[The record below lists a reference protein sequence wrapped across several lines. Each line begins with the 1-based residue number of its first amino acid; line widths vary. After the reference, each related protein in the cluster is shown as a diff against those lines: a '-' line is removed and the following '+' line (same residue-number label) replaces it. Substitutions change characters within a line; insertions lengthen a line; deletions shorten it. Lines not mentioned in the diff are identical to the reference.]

1 MVEEYNIIRIFFV
14 LFDKDKVKVV
24 NVGVDEDISSEG
36 DKFSDQVF
44 SFDFTI
50 VNIQQYLIR
59 SLIRFFFFVKLI
71 NICEG

>member
-1 MVEEYNIIRIFFV
+1 MVEERNIIRIFFV

-44 SFDFTI
+44 SFDFLI
-50 VNIQQYLIR
+50 VNVQQYLIR
-59 SLIRFFFFVKLI
+59 LLIRFFFFVKLI

>member
-1 MVEEYNIIRIFFV
+1 MVEEYNIKRIFFV

-44 SFDFTI
+44 SFDFLI
-50 VNIQQYLIR
+50 VNVQQYLIR

>member
-36 DKFSDQVF
+36 DKFSD
-44 SFDFTI
+44 
-50 VNIQQYLIR
+50 
-59 SLIRFFFFVKLI
+59 
-71 NICEG
+71 

>member
-1 MVEEYNIIRIFFV
+1 MVEERNIIRIFFV

-44 SFDFTI
+44 SFDFLI
-50 VNIQQYLIR
+50 VNVQQYLIR

>member
-36 DKFSDQVF
+36 DKFLD
-44 SFDFTI
+44 
-50 VNIQQYLIR
+50 
-59 SLIRFFFFVKLI
+59 
-71 NICEG
+71 

>member
-44 SFDFTI
+44 SFDFLI
-50 VNIQQYLIR
+50 VNVQQYLIR